1 MLTHISF
8 LVIRTSTYTH
18 FDLWEKKTFQYNFDL
33 WEKKTFQCY
42 NYLGKKEFF
51 GYFGIWEKKTMH
63 LGKKDIPK
71 NASGKKRHCKKGI
84 WEKKI
89 MHIFVGIWEKKI
101 FIWEKKLNHFGVLT
115 KN

>member
-1 MLTHISF
+1 MGRPGK
-8 LVIRTSTYTH
+8 VA
-18 FDLWEKKTFQYNFDL
+18 KNKNFNL

-42 NYLGKKEFF
+42 NYLGKKDFAIKILTSGKKRFF
-51 GYFGIWEKKTMH
+51 NVIIIWEKKSFLVILASGKKRLH

-101 FIWEKKLNHFGVLT
+101 FIWEKKN
-115 KN
+115 

>member
-1 MLTHISF
+1 MLKLSGKKRLCNKIF
-8 LVIRTSTYTH
+8 N
-18 FDLWEKKTFQYNFDL
+18 LWEKKIFH
-33 WEKKTFQCY
+33 CY

-101 FIWEKKLNHFGVLT
+101 FIWEKKIKPFSISR
-115 KN
+115 